1 MRELREELG
10 VEARPDAEVMTLTH
24 DYPDRTVELVLWR
37 ATILNGV
44 PAALDGQALK
54 WVDCQSLGNERLLPA
69 DAPFIDAL
77 QLLSSRAP
85 A

>member
-1 MRELREELG
+1 M
-10 VEARPDAEVMTLTH
+10 ARQLLAAC
-24 DYPDRTVELVLWR
+24 R
-37 ATILNGV
+37 
-44 PAALDGQALK
+44 AALDGQALK

-69 DAPFIDAL
+69 DAPFIAAL

>member
-10 VEARPDAEVMTLTH
+10 VKTRADAEVMTLTH
-24 DYPDRTVELVLWR
+24 DYPDRSVELVLWR
-37 ATILNGV
+37 ATILT
-44 PAALDGQALK
+44 ACRRSLDGQALK

-69 DAPFIDAL
+69 DEPFIAAL